1 MHRPTRVVAILCLL
15 GVVGCGPD
23 RPASDRQDESTKPAY
38 SHQSSGGPVRM
49 RMLLDA
55 TEIGLADQVV
65 LTQELESDPG
75 FEADLPDYLPE
86 DFGHFAVVDIRQD
99 VPVELADGGVLRRR
113 QFVLE
118 PERTGTLTIAP
129 MYVYFREDQA
139 ERDSHFATEP
149 IEVQVA
155 PVADVTSLELREAR
169 DIFRSDPEAPEERS
183 WLGWVLAAVV
193 LTVAVGIY
201 IRRRR
206 VQQQAPITPPHE
218 LAREALQRLVD
229 QDLIA
234 KGQMERFFVELSGIM
249 REYIERRFG
258 IHAPERTTEEFLVEA
273 SRSDALTG
281 HQRRLRQFLT
291 LADQVKF
298 AVHHPAEEDTDESI
312 HVLKRFVQET
322 ADDAVRV

>member
-1 MHRPTRVVAILCLL
+1 MQRPTRVAAILCLL
-15 GVVGCGPD
+15 SVVGCGSD
-23 RPASDRQDESTKPAY
+23 RPASDRQDEIAEWAY
-38 SHQSSGGPVRM
+38 LHQSSGGPVRM

-86 DFGHFAVVDIRQD
+86 DFGYFAVVDIRQD
-99 VPVELADGGVLRRR
+99 PPAKLADGGVLQRR

-129 MYVYFREDQA
+129 MYVYFREDKK

-155 PVADVTSLELREAR
+155 PVADVTGLQLRPGK
-169 DIFRSDPEAPEERS
+169 DIFRADPEAPEERG
-183 WLGWVLAAVV
+183 WLGWVLA
-193 LTVAVGIY
+193 VAVLVVATAIY
-201 IRRRR
+201 MRRRR
-206 VQQQAPITPPHE
+206 VQEQAPITPPHE
-218 LAREALQRLVD
+218 LAREALQRLIER
-229 QDLIA
+229 DLIA
-234 KGQMERFFVELSGIM
+234 KGQVEQFFVELSGIM

-258 IHAPERTTEEFLVEA
+258 IHAPDRTTEEFLVEA

-281 HQRRLRQFLT
+281 HHRRLRQFLT

-298 AVHHPAEEDTDESI
+298 AVHRPAEEDTDESI
-312 HVLKRFVQET
+312 HVLDRFVQET
-322 ADDAVRV
+322 ASDAVRV

>member
-1 MHRPTRVVAILCLL
+1 MRRPTRLAAMLCLL
-15 GVVGCGPD
+15 SVVGCGPGE
-23 RPASDRQDESTKPAY
+23 PASDRQGEIGEPAY
-38 SHQSSGGPVRM
+38 SRQSSGGPVRI

-65 LTQELESDPG
+65 LTQELEGDPG

-86 DFGHFAVVDIRQD
+86 DFGHFAVVDMRQD
-99 VPVELADGGVLRRR
+99 SPVELADGGVLQRR

-129 MYVYFREDQA
+129 MYVYFREEGK
-139 ERDSHFATEP
+139 ERDSHFVTEP

-155 PVADVTSLELREAR
+155 PVTDVAGLQLRPTR
-169 DIFRSDPEAPEERS
+169 DIFRADPEAPEERG
-183 WLGWVLAAVV
+183 WFGWVLAVVV
-193 LTVAVGIY
+193 LVVATAIY
-201 IRRRR
+201 VRRRR
-206 VQQQAPITPPHE
+206 VQEQAPITPPHE
-218 LAREALQRLVD
+218 LAREALQRLIER
-229 QDLIA
+229 DLIA
-234 KGQMERFFVELSGIM
+234 KGQVEQFFVELSSIM

-258 IHAPERTTEEFLVEA
+258 IHAPDRTTEEFLVEA

-281 HQRRLRQFLT
+281 HHRRLRQFLT

-298 AVHHPAEEDTDESI
+298 AVHRPAEEDTDESI

-322 ADDAVRV
+322 ASDAV

>member
-1 MHRPTRVVAILCLL
+1 MHRPIRFGAILCLL

-23 RPASDRQDESTKPAY
+23 GPASDRQEKITKPAY

-86 DFGHFAVVDIRQD
+86 DFGAFAVVDIRQD
-99 VPVELADGGVLRRR
+99 PPLELADGGVLQRR

-129 MYVYFREDQA
+129 MYVYFREDQQ
-139 ERDSHFATEP
+139 ERDSHFVTEA

-155 PVADVTSLELREAR
+155 PVADVTGLQLREAR
-169 DIFRSDPEAPEERS
+169 DVFRSDPEAPQEHG
-183 WLGWVLAAVV
+183 WFWWVLAVV
-193 LTVAVGIY
+193 VVVVAVAIC

-206 VQQQAPITPPHE
+206 VQEQAPITPPHE
-218 LAREALQRLVD
+218 LAREALQRLIER
-229 QDLIA
+229 DLIA
-234 KGQMERFFVELSGIM
+234 KGQVERFFVELSGIM

-281 HQRRLRQFLT
+281 HHRRLRQFLT

-298 AVHHPAEEDTDESI
+298 AVHRPAEEDTDESI
-312 HVLKRFVQET
+312 HVLRRFVQET